1 MNKSLAK
8 DNNDI
13 FGLNLLR
20 SGAVLMVV
28 FGHLMLYRPSAS
40 IISSQ
45 LAPLF
50 GFLGVEALLVLGGFL
65 IGKKVYK
72 LAVLGPEF
80 SSQNV
85 LRFFKTMA
93 WRFLPL
99 YFLVLLLV
107 LFVAMLFDQSTVE
120 VWKYFGFVQNF
131 SSPMPT
137 FFSESWP
144 ITIGFFGS
152 VTLILGMYLTAE
164 KLRFIGKTV
173 LFLGFTFLMIALFV
187 GVKYNYYLDARNL
200 TLLEWDQH
208 LKPIVIYR
216 LDSFFIGVFCAWM
229 YFARRDFWVAYRK
242 LLVLFGM
249 LLLCVLF
256 VGVGFFGWLI
266 DFQPFFWEVLYLP
279 MTSVSIGLFLP
290 FLSSWHLRQSWISA
304 TCSFLCKISFPLFL
318 IHYSLLLQLMH
329 QFFSIED
336 ASVGSFLIS
345 STIFLLFGL
354 GMSVVLHRFYEKP
367 LTRFGA

>member
-1 MNKSLAK
+1 M
-8 DNNDI
+8 
-13 FGLNLLR
+13 NLLR

-40 IISSQ
+40 VISSQ

-65 IGKKVYK
+65 IGKKVYE
-72 LAVLGPEF
+72 LAVLGSEF

-85 LRFFKTMA
+85 LRFFKKMA

-107 LFVAMLFDQSTVE
+107 LFVAFSYDYPTAD
-120 VWKYFGFVQNF
+120 VWKYFGFIQNF
-131 SSPMPT
+131 SSPMPA

-152 VTLILGMYLTAE
+152 VTLILGMYLAVK
-164 KLRFIGKTV
+164 KLGFVRRTH

-187 GVKYNYYLDARNL
+187 GSKYNYYLDTRNL

-216 LDSFFIGVFCAWM
+216 LDSFYIGVFCAWM
-229 YFARRDFWVAYRK
+229 YFNRKAFWVAYRK
-242 LLVLFGM
+242 LLVLIWNAIDVSAFC
-249 LLLCVLF
+249 LCWIL
-256 VGVGFFGWLI
+256 WLA
-266 DFQPFFWEVLYLP
+266 
-279 MTSVSIGLFLP
+279 
-290 FLSSWHLRQSWISA
+290 H
-304 TCSFLCKISFPLFL
+304 
-318 IHYSLLLQLMH
+318 
-329 QFFSIED
+329 
-336 ASVGSFLIS
+336 
-345 STIFLLFGL
+345 
-354 GMSVVLHRFYEKP
+354 
-367 LTRFGA
+367 

>member
-1 MNKSLAK
+1 M
-8 DNNDI
+8 
-13 FGLNLLR
+13 NLLR

-40 IISSQ
+40 VISSQ

-65 IGKKVYK
+65 IGKKVYE

-80 SSQNV
+80 SPQNV
-85 LRFFKTMA
+85 LSFFKKLA

-99 YFLVLLLV
+99 YFLVLLMVVFITL
-107 LFVAMLFDQSTVE
+107 LFNHPTVE
-120 VWKYFGFVQNF
+120 VWKYFGFIQNF
-131 SSPMPT
+131 SSPMPS

-152 VTLILGMYLTAE
+152 VTLILGMYLALK
-164 KLRFIGKTV
+164 KLGFVRSTH

-187 GVKYNYYLDARNL
+187 GFKYNYYLDTRNL

-216 LDSFFIGVFCAWM
+216 LDSFYIGVFCAWM
-229 YFARRDFWVAYRK
+229 YFNRKAFWVAYRK
-242 LLVLFGM
+242 LLVLIGM
-249 LLLCVLF
+249 LLMFLLF
-256 VGVGFFGWLI
+256 VCVGFFGWLI
-266 DFQPFFWEVLYLP
+266 DSQPFFWEVLYLP
-279 MTSVSIGLFLP
+279 MTSVSIALLLP
-290 FLSSWHLRQSWISA
+290 FLSSWDLRQSRISA
-304 TCSFLCKISFPLFL
+304 ACSFLCKISYPLYL
-318 IHYSLLLQLMH
+318 IHYSLLLQVMCP
-329 QFFSIED
+329 FFSVKE
-336 ASVGSFLIS
+336 ASDGGFLILS
-345 STIFLLFGL
+345 IIFLLFGL

>member
-1 MNKSLAK
+1 LAK

-20 SGAVLMVV
+20 SCAVLMVV

-40 IISSQ
+40 FISSQ

-65 IGKKVYK
+65 IGKKVYE
-72 LAVLGPEF
+72 LAVLGSEF

-85 LRFFKTMA
+85 LRFFKKMA

-107 LFVAMLFDQSTVE
+107 LFVAFSFDYPTVD

-131 SSPMPT
+131 SSPMPV

-164 KLRFIGKTV
+164 KKRFIGKAS

-187 GVKYNYYLDARNL
+187 GVKYIFYLQNRSL
-200 TLLEWDQH
+200 TLLAWDQH
-208 LKPIVIYR
+208 LKTLLIYR
-216 LDSFFIGVFCAWM
+216 LDSFYIGVLCAWM
-229 YFARRDFWVAYRK
+229 YLNRRAFWVAYRK
-242 LLVLFGM
+242 LLLLFGM
-249 LLLCVLF
+249 LLMCLLF

-266 DFQPFFWEVLYLP
+266 DSRPFFWEVLYLP
-279 MTSVSIGLFLP
+279 VTSVSIALFLP
-290 FLSSWHLRQSWISA
+290 FLSSWDLRKSWISA
-304 TCSFLCKISFPLFL
+304 TCSFLCKISYPLFL
-318 IHYSLLLQLMH
+318 IHYSLLLQVMN
-329 QFFSIED
+329 QFFSIKD
-336 ASVGSFLIS
+336 ASVGGFLIL
-345 STIFLLFGL
+345 STIFMLLGL
-354 GMSVVLHRFYEKP
+354 VMSVVLHRFYEKP
-367 LTRFGA
+367 LMRFGA